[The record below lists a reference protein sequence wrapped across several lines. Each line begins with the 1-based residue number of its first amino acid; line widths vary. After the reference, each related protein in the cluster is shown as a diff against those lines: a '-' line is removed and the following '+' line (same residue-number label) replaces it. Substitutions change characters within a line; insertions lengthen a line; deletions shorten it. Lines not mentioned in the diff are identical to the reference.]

1 MPKTHIWT
9 TPTASYPTM
18 VDTLYQKKHESIKYN
33 TLEKEHMSRF
43 SQDYNKNNIISDQTK
58 TSRFYSKIS
67 KDWCDITINVRHIKY
82 LDGTDYYYIE
92 YNNVFKNNTEN
103 DSEYYDD
110 SHPFYDNTLFLE
122 NINGCIVAKNAI
134 TESLVK
140 YLLMDFEELE
150 EYCGNSF
157 PDWYKSNIM
166 KSLSLLWD

>member
-82 LDGTDYYYIE
+82 LDGADYYYIE
-92 YNNVFKNNTEN
+92 YNNVFKITQKMIV
-103 DSEYYDD
+103 SIMMIVIHFTIILYFLKILMVVLW
-110 SHPFYDNTLFLE
+110 PKTQLQTL
-122 NINGCIVAKNAI
+122 
-134 TESLVK
+134 
-140 YLLMDFEELE
+140 
-150 EYCGNSF
+150 
-157 PDWYKSNIM
+157 
-166 KSLSLLWD
+166 